1 MGIRQALYNWRFDMG
16 ITYDPPSK
24 KWNITYEKT
33 DFPILKTDYP
43 IQETIELW
51 AIPSTKTV
59 PGKSGQSTTVPITI
73 YSASPPEPAAP
84 STGLLGRSLGQNATP
99 APAASSTGLL
109 GKSLGRNAATT
120 TAPAPEARK
129 ITLPVYYT
137 QEDLKA
143 ASQGQQNAGG
153 ILSGV
158 PQNQTLQA
166 VASTLANAAAEKN
179 KSAKAD
185 NEYNTELNAINL
197 KTKTENE
204 AKNAAYD
211 KTYQVATTAK
221 GGDYVTQREAIRS
234 LQGIDDKLK
243 STLENNFK
251 ASYLNEKLET
261 WDGSKLGAKPAYGDF
276 DAAYY
281 AKQNP
286 ELKAKWESYKAND
299 DVDVI
304 NRYGENGYY
313 LQHYTQQGRSLGL
326 RGNATE
332 ATAAAN
338 QYLEKKPTDKELQ
351 AVRDLQLG
359 ADIDTQTTRLLAV
372 PEINSQYEKAL
383 AGDAYWTDLGKKN
396 LLDPKKPDEF
406 AALFRLS
413 QRPEDKQIAFSR
425 NINAGYGVTELEDAI
440 NTAVGEKGVVDVK
453 RFGAL
458 AQNVLQDTID
468 EMKKARSRESMLSYM
483 NEMGDMKEILNIGK
497 TLSTDIMGDSGIGG
511 VLAFNDQSGVKQ
523 ESLEKSLQNL
533 SGVNNLVTY
542 NWQQWFDNSLKEKYS
557 KDIELGY
564 TTEQAKEN
572 VQIDGAFAKDFIEKY
587 LNPRFNQAKSMEEFV
602 DYLDVQSKEQNPFQT
617 QDLLNATKLVADLKA
632 QTYLDQIQKEN
643 DRGFNSAF
651 YFNPTGDKSRQQSY
665 ADQAKS
671 VQADWEAAKKGD
683 SYWASQAYRFGVDV
697 NDKDAFARMHFQVKG
712 QGQGYDAAEDILNA
726 SKVTDEIY
734 KNILPALNK
743 EVITQGS
750 VFGQFITPESFADQM
765 TKGLDPG
772 DSAKWDEVLKINGLT
787 GFKGTLDE
795 LKAEIAGSIQ
805 GSSAEDIRTRIE
817 ELNKQGEKPTQ
828 ENLGITYI
836 QRDSDYTNKSAPAD
850 TQLYQTFKKAGYK
863 GTEDEFYTNFF
874 PDTDR
879 SEQAFLT
886 KAGSTEGLQMASG
899 LTSKDPFEALTSVS
913 SMFGD
918 DDTDTP
924 FTTTSG
930 TTKKTSSPSYF
941 NLDLGLDDDDD
952 DTGTTKS
959 KSGQEFL
966 SSFTSLFK

>member
-1 MGIRQALYNWRFDMG
+1 MGIS
-16 ITYDPPSK
+16 YDPPSN
-24 KWNITYEKT
+24 KWNIVYEKT
-33 DFPILKTDYP
+33 DRPTNLPTNTPQI
-43 IQETIELW
+43 
-51 AIPSTKTV
+51 
-59 PGKSGQSTTVPITI
+59 TTVDFSAYGYKNPIPL
-73 YSASPPEPAAP
+73 SEA
-84 STGLLGRSLGQNATP
+84 L
-99 APAASSTGLL
+99 
-109 GKSLGRNAATT
+109 KS
-120 TAPAPEARK
+120 
-129 ITLPVYYT
+129 Y
-137 QEDLKA
+137 
-143 ASQGQQNAGG
+143 
-153 ILSGV
+153 
-158 PQNQTLQA
+158 NQFN
-166 VASTLANAAAEKN
+166 ANARAQVDSVLAKN
-179 KSAKAD
+179 KSIEQENK
-185 NEYNTELNAINL
+185 YNVEINATNL
-197 KTKTENE
+197 KTNTENI

-211 KTYQVATTAK
+211 KTQQIANTTK
-221 GGDYVTQREAIRS
+221 GGDYVTQREAIRN
-234 LQGIDDKLK
+234 LQGIDDTLK

-251 ASYLNEKLET
+251 ASYLTEKLRT

-276 DAAYY
+276 DPSYY
-281 AKQNP
+281 VKQNP
-286 ELKAKWESYKAND
+286 DVKAQWEAYKAND
-299 DVDVI
+299 DVDVV

-313 LQHYTQQGRSLGL
+313 LQHYTQQGKPAGF
-326 RGNATE
+326 RGNAAE
-332 ATAAAN
+332 ATAVAN
-338 QYLEKKPTDKELQ
+338 QYLEKKPTDKDLQ

-359 ADIDTQTTRLLAV
+359 TDTATQTSRLLAV
-372 PEINSQYEKAL
+372 PEIKSQYEKAI
-383 AGDAYWTDLGKKN
+383 AGDFYWTDLGKKN
-396 LLDPKKPDEF
+396 LLDPKKRDEF

-413 QRPEDKQIAFSR
+413 QRPEDKQVAFNR
-425 NINAGYGVTELEDAI
+425 NLNAGYGVTQLEDAI
-440 NTAVGEKGVVDVK
+440 NTAVGEKGLVDVK

-468 EMKKARSRESMLSYM
+468 EMKKARSKEAMLSYM
-483 NEMGDMKEILNIGK
+483 GEMGEMNEILNIGK
-497 TLSTDIMGDSGIGG
+497 TLSNEIMGDSGIGG
-511 VLAFNDQSGVKQ
+511 VMSFSDQSGLKQ

-533 SGVNNLVTY
+533 SGVNNLTTY
-542 NWQQWFDNSLKEKYS
+542 NWQQWFDTTLKDKYS
-557 KDIELGY
+557 KDLELGY
-564 TTEQAKEN
+564 TTEEASENVKVDGEFAKE
-572 VQIDGAFAKDFIEKY
+572 FIEKY
-587 LNPRFNQAKSMEEFV
+587 LNPRFNQSKSMDEFV

-617 QDLLNATKLVADLKA
+617 QSLYDAAKTTADLRARAYLNAV
-632 QTYLDQIQKEN
+632 QKEN
-643 DRGFNSAF
+643 DRGFDSSF
-651 YFNPTGDKSRQQSY
+651 YFNPTGDKSREQTY

-671 VQADWEAAKKGD
+671 VQSDWEAAKKGD
-683 SYWASQAYRFGVDV
+683 GYWASQAYRFGVDV
-697 NDKDAFARMHFQVKG
+697 NDKDAFARMHYQVKG

-726 SKVTDEIY
+726 GKVTDEIY

-941 NLDLGLDDDDD
+941 NLNLGLDDD

>member
-1 MGIRQALYNWRFDMG
+1 MG

-24 KWNITYEKT
+24 KWNIVYEKT
-33 DFPILKTDYP
+33 DRPTNLPTNTPLLTSVNLGPPYGV
-43 IQETIELW
+43 
-51 AIPSTKTV
+51 IP
-59 PGKSGQSTTVPITI
+59 
-73 YSASPPEPAAP
+73 
-84 STGLLGRSLGQNATP
+84 LRSLEAIQNDINNFP
-99 APAASSTGLL
+99 AGT
-109 GKSLGRNAATT
+109 RNL
-120 TAPAPEARK
+120 AP
-129 ITLPVYYT
+129 YYKN
-137 QEDLKA
+137 KA
-143 ASQGQQNAGG
+143 EY
-153 ILSGV
+153 
-158 PQNQTLQA
+158 T
-166 VASTLANAAAEKN
+166 AAA
-179 KSAKAD
+179 AVHTR
-185 NEYNTELNAINL
+185 NEAIQKENQYNTELNKDNL
-197 KTKTENE
+197 KINTENQ

-281 AKQNP
+281 VKQNP

-326 RGNATE
+326 RGNAAE
-332 ATAAAN
+332 VTAAAN

-372 PEINSQYEKAL
+372 PEIKSQYDKAL
-383 AGDAYWTDLGKKN
+383 AGDTYWTDLGKKN

-440 NTAVGEKGVVDVK
+440 NTAVGEKGIVDVK

-458 AQNVLQDTID
+458 AQNVLKDTID
-468 EMKKARSRESMLSYM
+468 EMNKARSKEAMLSYM
-483 NEMGDMKEILNIGK
+483 NQMGDMKEILNIGK
-497 TLSTDIMGDSGIGG
+497 TLSNDIMGDSGIGG
-511 VLAFNDQSGVKQ
+511 VLAFNDQSGLKQ
-523 ESLEKSLQNL
+523 ESLEKNLQNL
-533 SGVNNLVTY
+533 SGVNNLTTY
-542 NWQQWFDNSLKEKYS
+542 NWQQWFDTSLKEKYN

-564 TTEQAKEN
+564 TTDEAKEN
-572 VQIDGAFAKDFIEKY
+572 VKIDSAFAKDFIEKY

-617 QDLLNATKLVADLKA
+617 QSLLDSTKLVADLRA
-632 QTYLDQIQKEN
+632 QAYLDQIQKEN
-643 DRGFNSAF
+643 DRGFNSTF
-651 YFNPTGDKSRQQSY
+651 YFNPTGDKSREQSY

-726 SKVTDEIY
+726 GKVTDEIY

-879 SEQAFLT
+879 AEQAFLT

-941 NLDLGLDDDDD
+941 NLDLGLDDDD
-952 DTGTTKS
+952 TGATKS

-966 SSFTSLFK
+966 SSFTFLFK